1 MAPGT
6 AAQVG
11 TEALVR
17 GWGSGRGDRATRAC
31 WLPSRALSGMA
42 HAMIEV
48 RVSLRLDD
56 RSALATATAAEI
68 AGFVLGGQ
76 RPDRCP
82 GRAPRHRYTEHD
94 CLSRALSDF

>member
-17 GWGSGRGDRATRAC
+17 DWALVVATGNARSS
-31 WLPSRALSGMA
+31 LSSRALSGMA

-48 RVSLRLDD
+48 TAPLRLDD
-56 RSALATATAAEI
+56 RSAPATATAAEI
-68 AGFVLGGQ
+68 AGIRVG
-76 RPDRCP
+76 
-82 GRAPRHRYTEHD
+82 
-94 CLSRALSDF
+94 